1 MPSRYIRDTVILT
14 KAETV
19 YATDAA
25 ATGAANAMQV
35 SNVRITP
42 LNAQFVGRELLRA
55 YFGISEQLI
64 ASFNKLLTFD
74 IEAVGSGT
82 AGTAPAWGPA
92 LRACGFAELITV
104 AERVEY
110 TPITNGQESV
120 TQYVYDSGVL
130 HKLLGARGAVTFGLT
145 LGGIPKMSFAF
156 IGLDGGDTAATPS
169 GVSYTAFQLPQ
180 VVQDAFTGDLTL
192 GGTYVA
198 IGATPDITGGVK
210 YPSTG
215 LEVDMGIKAE
225 HIPLLGGETVEI
237 TDRQAKGKIKVDAT
251 AAQEIALY
259 STVKAGSSQSV
270 GLIHGNVVGRRFGIF
285 APKAQIITPNKDE
298 MSGKRMMGYDLVL
311 NPSAGNDEVTIVT
324 SF

>member
-1 MPSRYIRDTVILT
+1 MSSRYIRDTVILAKT
-14 KAETV
+14 ETV
-19 YATDAA
+19 YGTDSV

-35 SNVRITP
+35 SNVRLTP
-42 LNAQFVGRELLRA
+42 LNAQFVGRDLIRG

-82 AGTAPAWGPA
+82 AGTAPSWGPC
-92 LRACGFAELITV
+92 LRAAGFAELATV

-110 TPITNGQESV
+110 KPITNSQESASV
-120 TQYVYDSGVL
+120 YVFDSGVL
-130 HKLLGARGAVTFGLT
+130 HKLLGAKAAVTFGVT

-156 IGLDGGDTAATPS
+156 IGLDGGDTAAVPS
-169 GVSYTAFQLPQ
+169 GVSYTGFQPPQ

-192 GGTYVA
+192 GATYVA
-198 IGATPDITGGVK
+198 IGATPGLTGGVQ

-259 STVKAGSSQSV
+259 ATIKAGSSQSMARWSAAASASS
-270 GLIHGNVVGRRFGIF
+270 HRRRRSSRRTKTKCP
-285 APKAQIITPNKDE
+285 ASE
-298 MSGKRMMGYDLVL
+298 
-311 NPSAGNDEVTIVT
+311 
-324 SF
+324 